1 MSRFFRS
8 ANLSSSDSE
17 SSGSSSDSE
26 SSVNEVTQ
34 RPPASAGTARFSR
47 AVFSS
52 DDEGDSVKRVVKSPK
67 QKQTEELVSMSR
79 DIIKAVRE
87 DKWQSVAADF
97 DKLRASAKKLSSIV
111 KGEGMPRTFIRCLVV
126 LEDSVEEKSKDKTEL
141 GKLSTTDARSLNQV
155 KQRLRKYK
163 EFSAQVSNER
173 ANPRASDDEIDEGS
187 EADSEEEQ
195 AVPAAAAASSSRGRA
210 VPSSSKSKAAVSDS
224 ESESES
230 GNDSDDLDDSDDD
243 ASSSNWGSGSDSDS
257 ESDSGED
264 SDAGAGFSR
273 WLKKTPAKGEDV
285 SKKAKKEKPQ
295 RAAAQPAV
303 AGAAA
308 SKHEASEEEDDG
320 FTTVGKRGKAVQGP
334 VYSAES
340 INKFLMAY
348 STSRGRKG
356 TDKKAAISMLEKL
369 LTFAA
374 NPLQKAKVLMALISA
389 QFDDVPAASFM
400 STEKWHKT
408 QNSVNELLSVLET
421 NHQIKVFETAEAH
434 ETDDDIKYK
443 NEPIS
448 LRGSVI
454 GFVDRLD
461 DEFTKSLQN
470 IDPHTPKYVERMRD
484 TVPLYVTIVRA
495 QHYFERCDLKDS
507 ICRIVLR
514 RIEHLYY
521 RTDQV
526 NLHVEA
532 AVADLPSKA
541 DSSIIPATAVGN
553 MEAIIHSLCTYLY
566 HNAEPLLRTRAMLMH
581 IFNHALHKRYYV
593 ARDLMLMSHIQENV
607 HQADVNTQVLYN
619 RALAQLGLAAFR
631 LGKIQE
637 SFDHTVELES
647 SARQRELLA
656 QGVSQQRTQQ
666 LSPSEELLQR
676 QRQLPFHININL
688 ELLECVF
695 LTSSMLLEIPF
706 MASANANP
714 EARRA
719 PISRVFRRMLDFNE
733 RQVFLG
739 PPENTRDYIMA
750 SAKALAS
757 GDWEAARDNIQEIKI
772 WSLLPDCEEIKQ
784 MLAAKIQIEALR
796 TYLFTY
802 STQFESIGLEDL
814 STMFGM
820 SKNKVYCLLAR
831 MVYNGELQASLDEV
845 SGVLVFNMANF
856 EASSRLQQT
865 AMALSNKVNSFA
877 DINER
882 MFELKINGGQVPN
895 ERQQGNADHS
905 GKQQSGERDG
915 RQNQQRGGNRDG
927 QRGGNNAGGNQG
939 QNRKDG
945 GGGGGGGAGGQ
956 RGGGGNRNGGRG
968 RGQRRNNNRR

>member
-1 MSRFFRS
+1 MSRFFRRADFS
-8 ANLSSSDSE
+8 SSSDSE
-17 SSGSSSDSE
+17 SSGSSSDSD

-34 RPPASAGTARFSR
+34 RPSASTGPARFSR
-47 AVFSS
+47 TMFSS
-52 DDEGDSVKRVVKSPK
+52 DDEGDNVKRVVKSPK

-79 DIIKAVRE
+79 DITKAVRE
-87 DKWQSVAADF
+87 DKWQVVAADF
-97 DKLRASAKKLSSIV
+97 DKLRASATKLSKIL
-111 KGEGMPRTFIRCLVV
+111 KGEGMPRAFIRCLVA
-126 LEDSVEEKSKDKTEL
+126 LEDSIEEKSKNKADL
-141 GKLSTTDARSLNQV
+141 GKLSTTDARSFNQV
-155 KQRLRKYK
+155 KQRMRKYK
-163 EFSAQVSNER
+163 DFDTQVSSER
-173 ANPRASDDEIDEGS
+173 ANPKASDDEIDKGS

-195 AVPAAAAASSSRGRA
+195 AVPAAAASSSRGRA
-210 VPSSSKSKAAVSDS
+210 VPFSGKGKSKAAASDS

-230 GNDSDDLDDSDDD
+230 DSDDD
-243 ASSSNWGSGSDSDS
+243 SDEASSSDWGSDSESESDSDS
-257 ESDSGED
+257 DDD

-273 WLKKTPAKGEDV
+273 WLKKTPAKGKDA
-285 SKKAKKEKPQ
+285 SNKTKKDKVQ
-295 RAAAQPAV
+295 RAAAQPA
-303 AGAAA
+303 AAQ
-308 SKHEASEEEDDG
+308 KEEASEDEDDG
-320 FTTVGKRGKAVQGP
+320 FTTVGKRGKAAQGP
-334 VYSAES
+334 VYSAEA
-340 INKFLMAY
+340 INKFLMTY
-348 STSRGRKG
+348 ISSRGRKG
-356 TDKKAAISMLEKL
+356 TDRKAAILMLEKL
-369 LTFAA
+369 LTFAI

-400 STEKWHKT
+400 TTDKWHKT
-408 QNSVNELLSVLET
+408 QSSVNELLSVLET
-421 NHQIKVFETAEAH
+421 NHQMKVFETAEAH
-434 ETDDDIKYK
+434 ETDDDVKYK
-443 NEPIS
+443 NEPIN

-470 IDPHTPKYVERMRD
+470 IDPHTPDYVERMRD

-553 MEAIIHSLCTYLY
+553 MEAIVHNLCTYLY
-566 HNAEPLLRTRAMLMH
+566 LNAEPLLRTRAMLMH

-676 QRQLPFHININL
+676 QRQLPFHISINL

-695 LTSSMLLEIPF
+695 LTSSMLLEIPY

-772 WSLLPDCEEIKQ
+772 WSLLPDCEEIKK

-802 STQFESIGLEDL
+802 STQFESVGLEDL
-814 STMFGM
+814 SAMFGM
-820 SKNKVYCLLAR
+820 SKNKVYALLAR
-831 MVYNGELQASLDEV
+831 MVYNNELQASLDEV
-845 SGVLVFNMANF
+845 SGTLVFNMANF

-865 AMALSNKVNSFA
+865 ALALSNKVNSFA

-882 MFELKINGGQVPN
+882 MFELKINGGQMPN
-895 ERQQGNADHS
+895 DRQQGGADHG
-905 GKQQSGERDG
+905 GKQQGGERDG
-915 RQNQQRGGNRDG
+915 RQNQQRGS
-927 QRGGNNAGGNQG
+927 NNAGGNQG

-945 GGGGGGGAGGQ
+945 GNGGGGQ
-956 RGGGGNRNGGRG
+956 RNSGGNRNNGRG
-968 RGQRRNNNRR
+968 RGQRRNNRR

>member
-1 MSRFFRS
+1 
-8 ANLSSSDSE
+8 E
-17 SSGSSSDSE
+17 
-26 SSVNEVTQ
+26 
-34 RPPASAGTARFSR
+34 
-47 AVFSS
+47 
-52 DDEGDSVKRVVKSPK
+52 
-67 QKQTEELVSMSR
+67 
-79 DIIKAVRE
+79 
-87 DKWQSVAADF
+87 
-97 DKLRASAKKLSSIV
+97 
-111 KGEGMPRTFIRCLVV
+111 
-126 LEDSVEEKSKDKTEL
+126 
-141 GKLSTTDARSLNQV
+141 
-155 KQRLRKYK
+155 
-163 EFSAQVSNER
+163 
-173 ANPRASDDEIDEGS
+173 
-187 EADSEEEQ
+187 
-195 AVPAAAAASSSRGRA
+195 
-210 VPSSSKSKAAVSDS
+210 
-224 ESESES
+224 
-230 GNDSDDLDDSDDD
+230 
-243 ASSSNWGSGSDSDS
+243 
-257 ESDSGED
+257 
-264 SDAGAGFSR
+264 
-273 WLKKTPAKGEDV
+273 
-285 SKKAKKEKPQ
+285 
-295 RAAAQPAV
+295 
-303 AGAAA
+303 
-308 SKHEASEEEDDG
+308 EASEDEDDG

-334 VYSAES
+334 VYSAEA
-340 INKFLMAY
+340 INKFLTAY
-348 STSRGRKG
+348 NSTRGRKG
-356 TDKKAAISMLEKL
+356 TDKKAAIAMLEKL
-369 LTFAA
+369 LTYAA
-374 NPLQKAKVLMALISA
+374 NPLQKAKVLMALIA
-389 QFDDVPAASFM
+389 ALFDDVPAASFM
-400 STEKWHKT
+400 ATDKWHKT
-408 QNSVNELLSVLET
+408 QNSVNELLSVLES
-421 NHQIKVFETAEAH
+421 NRQVKVFETAEAH
-434 ETDDDIKYK
+434 ESDDDIKYSG
-443 NEPIS
+443 EPIS

-470 IDPHTPKYVERMRD
+470 IDPHTPEYVERMRD

-532 AVADLPSKA
+532 AVADLPSQA

-553 MEAIIHSLCTYLY
+553 MEAIIHNLCTYLY

-695 LTSSMLLEIPF
+695 LTSSMLLEIPY

-802 STQFESIGLEDL
+802 SSQFESVGLDDL
-814 STMFGM
+814 SAMFGM
-820 SKNKVYCLLAR
+820 NKNKIYPLLAR

-865 AMALSNKVNSFA
+865 ALSLSNKVNSFA

-895 ERQQGNADHS
+895 ERQQGNADH
-905 GKQQSGERDG
+905 GGRQQGGERDG
-915 RQNQQRGGNRDG
+915 RQNQQRGGHRDG
-927 QRGGNNAGGNQG
+927 QRGSNNTGGNQG
-939 QNRKDG
+939 HHNRKDG
-945 GGGGGGGAGGQ
+945 GNAGGQ
-956 RGGGGNRNGGRG
+956 RNGGGNRGGGRG
-968 RGQRRNNNRR
+968 RGQRRNNRR